1 MLASYTIDPARASHS
16 LESLASD
23 VLGHV
28 CPDTT
33 ELLGKGRKQVS
44 LFEVPADRAGP
55 FFCERAEV
63 AFALGRAL
71 AEQVERAGKAASRLF
86 HEVEMPLAEV
96 LARVEARGIA
106 VDLEVLR
113 ALSDELAAVIR
124 EIVGRV
130 EREVGYPINLDSPI
144 QLRKLLFEERG
155 LPPTRRTKTGFTT
168 DAKALEELALLDPI
182 VGEIL
187 EYRRVVKLKNTY
199 LDALPRLVRP
209 DTGRLH
215 TSFHQAVAATGR
227 LSSSDPNLQNI
238 PIRTAE
244 GRRIR
249 EAFVAPP
256 GRTLVALDYSQIEL
270 RILAHL
276 SGDPNLVSAFIEGV
290 DVHRRTAAEVFG
302 VPEDE
307 VDEEQRRIAKAVNF
321 GVIYGQQAF
330 GLAQQLGIPRGKAG
344 SYIRAYFER
353 LPGVDRYMK
362 ELIEL
367 ARRRGYAETILGRR
381 RRLPELSRTG
391 QLRAQ
396 GERMA
401 RNTPIQGS
409 AADILKLAMIAVD
422 RALEGQSWAE
432 MLLTVHDEL
441 IFECDED
448 RVDDLVALAR
458 PLMENAVALKVP
470 LRVDSGHGPTWAA
483 CKG

>member
-1 MLASYTIDPARASHS
+1 M
-16 LESLASD
+16 
-23 VLGHV
+23 
-28 CPDTT
+28 
-33 ELLGKGRKQVS
+33 
-44 LFEVPADRAGP
+44 
-55 FFCERAEV
+55 
-63 AFALGRAL
+63 
-71 AEQVERAGKAASRLF
+71 
-86 HEVEMPLAEV
+86 
-96 LARVEARGIA
+96 
-106 VDLEVLR
+106 
-113 ALSDELAAVIR
+113 IR